1 MSGLNAATLLAAW
14 ERALSQ
20 SPVQQALTLLSTAWP
35 EKSVEQW
42 ANLSIGE
49 RDGYL
54 LRFRDEV
61 FGSEFEATT
70 LCPMCGERL
79 HLTFASEAIRAQV
92 CAPSTNNASLRMEGV
107 DYELDYRLPTS
118 ADLIE
123 VAAGADSDGRE
134 LLLRRCVTARRE
146 GATVDPVL
154 LPEQIVSAAIERM
167 TQADPQAEVRIVVA
181 CPVCPHRWSTIFDI
195 LSYLW
200 SEIDDWAQRLL
211 LEVHELASAYG
222 WSEREII
229 AMSARRRHFYL
240 GMVGA

>member
-1 MSGLNAATLLAAW
+1 
-14 ERALSQ
+14 
-20 SPVQQALTLLSTAWP
+20 
-35 EKSVEQW
+35 
-42 ANLSIGE
+42 
-49 RDGYL
+49 
-54 LRFRDEV
+54 
-61 FGSEFEATT
+61 
-70 LCPMCGERL
+70 
-79 HLTFASEAIRAQV
+79 
-92 CAPSTNNASLRMEGV
+92 MEGV

-123 VAAGADSDGRE
+123 VATGSDGDGRE
-134 LLLRRCVTARRE
+134 ILLRLCVTARRE
-146 GATVDPVL
+146 GAMVDPVL

-167 TQADPQAEVRIVVA
+167 IQADPQAEVRIVVA
-181 CPVCPHRWSTIFDI
+181 CPACPHRWSTIFDI

-222 WSEREII
+222 WGEGEII